1 MIRIQSWLVELLL
14 RALDPSERDAVDG
27 DLNELRVPPRRAIR
41 ELLDLLARRRVA
53 AWMDWRP
60 WAALIIV
67 VLPLGFALSVISRF
81 WALGTAIHVW
91 LYVENWTSA
100 YLASP
105 GARSDLFGAVGT
117 HLIECVA
124 LMLWAWTIGFAVA
137 SVSRRAK
144 WETFALFALVV
155 FAGTIGSTTAGVLN
169 PANAAVFSLT
179 SYRVGF
185 PIVFRTVFIL
195 LPALHGTLKAVR
207 ESTIGSIHAAILA
220 ITVTLVTAAL
230 AVGIRVA
237 VTFGWWSLSAEG
249 PMMSALAHLRR
260 SWQFWVLP
268 VVMTLPAAYVVY
280 EASWRSPRT
289 RRIT

>member
-1 MIRIQSWLVELLL
+1 M
-14 RALDPSERDAVDG
+14 
-27 DLNELRVPPRRAIR
+27 
-41 ELLDLLARRRVA
+41 
-53 AWMDWRP
+53 
-60 WAALIIV
+60 
-67 VLPLGFALSVISRF
+67 
-81 WALGTAIHVW
+81 
-91 LYVENWTSA
+91 
-100 YLASP
+100 
-105 GARSDLFGAVGT
+105 
-117 HLIECVA
+117 
-124 LMLWAWTIGFAVA
+124 
-137 SVSRRAK
+137 
-144 WETFALFALVV
+144 
-155 FAGTIGSTTAGVLN
+155 
-169 PANAAVFSLT
+169 FSLT

-207 ESTIGSIHAAILA
+207 ESRIGSIHAAILA

-268 VVMTLPAAYVVY
+268 VVMTLPAAYVLY